1 MGDVIELAGSVKI
14 DVPGLAEKLL
24 SQQRAACVCCFP
36 LSRDS
41 HSDSLTKLCNSC
53 ILFSASHLNLIIDF
67 YFFFSLDL
75 PEIAFFR
82 SLLSLD

>member
-14 DVPGLAEKLL
+14 DVLGLAEKLL
-24 SQQRAACVCCFP
+24 SQRRAACVCCFP

-41 HSDSLTKLCNSC
+41 HSDSLTKLCNFYV
-53 ILFSASHLNLIIDF
+53 LFSASHLNLIID
-67 YFFFSLDL
+67 FFFSLDL